1 MSTEYKQMP
10 YTTDKDI
17 DRADEMGLMGW
28 TQVVTGTRTVLF
40 ERTCDAD
47 PTVYADTETKE

>member
-10 YTTDKDI
+10 YTTDDDI
-17 DRADEMGLMGW
+17 ERADELHLIGW

-40 ERTCDAD
+40 ERTCEANE
-47 PTVYADTETKE
+47 PTVYANIETK